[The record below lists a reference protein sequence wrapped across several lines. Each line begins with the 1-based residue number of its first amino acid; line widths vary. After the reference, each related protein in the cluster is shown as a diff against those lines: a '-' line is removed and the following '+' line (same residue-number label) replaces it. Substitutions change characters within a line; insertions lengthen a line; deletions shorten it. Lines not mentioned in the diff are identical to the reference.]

1 MGLHRPVAEIQL
13 AITATSSKLLLH
25 SVDFRR
31 NFTGLRYHPIFSCV
45 PVYTKLQH
53 TWSQIVVVPVQD
65 WFKWFFFF
73 LVTKANERHF
83 ESVG

>member
-1 MGLHRPVAEIQL
+1 MDRGDGTTSASSRDPTRDNRHQL
-13 AITATSSKLLLH
+13 QTATAFCRLSTQLYWVVVH
-25 SVDFRR
+25 TTR
-31 NFTGLRYHPIFSCV
+31 IFSCV

-73 LVTKANERHF
+73 FGNQ
-83 ESVG
+83 S